1 MKNSTC
7 LRRQE
12 NHGQQKDT
20 LEYTT
25 KSGHRQIKPSLTLL
39 KQLQADQQGFCL
51 ACGEVND
58 GIEPD
63 ASRYECQFCK
73 LPKVYGAEELQL
85 MGLFFRS

>member
-1 MKNSTC
+1 
-7 LRRQE
+7 
-12 NHGQQKDT
+12 
-20 LEYTT
+20 
-25 KSGHRQIKPSLTLL
+25 LL
-39 KQLQADQQGFCL
+39 KQLQADQQEFCL